1 MGNLTRRQILLGG
14 GAIVGAGLAPVFPAT
29 TGSSAFNLISAAL
42 GADIAKPDQPI
53 KMSSNENPYGP
64 SRVALQAIAENI
76 HLTNRYAADSR
87 NLIKVVANINNISPD
102 HVMTGTGSSE
112 ILNVAGMLVGLQQGS
127 VVCADPTYQS
137 LLDYA
142 ENAGVEIIRVRVSEG
157 LNADLDGMRKA
168 VRSDTNMM
176 YIVNPNNPIPSVIEK
191 NAMKAFVLEQAEDR
205 LVFVDEAYHEYVDN
219 PDYESMIG
227 LIAEGYNN
235 IIVSRT
241 SSKIHGLAGMRV
253 GFGFA
258 HPDLINEMNLRK
270 TGADNSV
277 GTGRRLRQLPGH
289 GVSGLLKAQKQGSIG
304 DRRTDVRGPRCSLR
318 QIQHQLYIHRNR
330 RRKRRGSGND
340 AEGRHHDGAIIPAIQ
355 YLVTCQYVDTRGHAL
370 LRAGLQEAVRLEKVL
385 QKRR

>member
-14 GAIVGAGLAPVFPAT
+14 GAIVGAGLVPVIPAT

-53 KMSSNENPYGP
+53 RMSANENPYGP

-76 HLTNRYAADSR
+76 HLTNRYAADPTK
-87 NLIKVVANINNISPD
+87 LIKVVANINNISPD

-112 ILNVAGMLVGLQQGS
+112 ILHVAGMLVGLQQGS

-137 LLDYA
+137 LLVYA
-142 ENAGVEIIRVRVSEG
+142 ENAGVEIIRVRVAEG

-176 YIVNPNNPIPSVIEK
+176 YIVNPNNPIPTVIEK
-191 NAMKAFVLEQAEDR
+191 NAMKEFVLEQAEDR

-227 LIAEGYNN
+227 LVAEGHNN

-258 HPDLINEMNLRK
+258 HPDLINEMKMRRTGEETVLGLAAAYASYQDMEFQDFSRRK
-270 TGADNSV
+270 NKEALAIVEEMCEDLGVRYAKSNTNFTFIETGVENAVVQDMMLKE
-277 GTGRRLRQLPGH
+277 GILTGRLFPPFTTWSR
-289 GVSGLLKAQKQGSIG
+289 VSMSTPEDMKYFVQ
-304 DRRTDVRGPRCSLR
+304 VF
-318 QIQHQLYIHRNR
+318 
-330 RRKRRGSGND
+330 RKLF
-340 AEGRHHDGAIIPAIQ
+340 A
-355 YLVTCQYVDTRGHAL
+355 
-370 LRAGLQEAVRLEKVL
+370 
-385 QKRR
+385 

>member
-14 GAIVGAGLAPVFPAT
+14 GAIVGAGLAPIIPAT

-76 HLTNRYAADSR
+76 HLTNRYAADST

-142 ENAGVEIIRVRVSEG
+142 ENAGVEIIRVRVAEG

-227 LIAEGYNN
+227 LVAEGYNN

-270 TGADNSV
+270 TGAETVLGLAAAYASYQDMEFQDFSRRKNKEALAIVERMCEDLGVRYVKSNTNFTFIETGV
-277 GTGRRLRQLPGH
+277 ENAVVQEMMLKEGIMTGRLFPPFNTWSR
-289 GVSGLLKAQKQGSIG
+289 VSMSTPEDMQYFVQ
-304 DRRTDVRGPRCSLR
+304 VF
-318 QIQHQLYIHRNR
+318 
-330 RRKRRGSGND
+330 RKLF
-340 AEGRHHDGAIIPAIQ
+340 A
-355 YLVTCQYVDTRGHAL
+355 
-370 LRAGLQEAVRLEKVL
+370 
-385 QKRR
+385 

>member
-14 GAIVGAGLAPVFPAT
+14 GAIVGAGLAPVIPAT

-42 GADIAKPDQPI
+42 GADIVKPDQPI
-53 KMSSNENPYGP
+53 RMSSNENPYGP

-76 HLTNRYAADSR
+76 HLTNRYAADST

-142 ENAGVEIIRVRVSEG
+142 ENAGVEIIRVRVAEG

-227 LIAEGYNN
+227 LVAEGRNN

-270 TGADNSV
+270 TGTETVLGLAAAYASYQDMEFQDFSRRKNKEALAIVEGMCEDLGVRYAKSNANFTFIETGV
-277 GTGRRLRQLPGH
+277 ENAVVQEMMLKEGIMTGRLFPPFNTWSR
-289 GVSGLLKAQKQGSIG
+289 VSMSTPEDMQYFVQ
-304 DRRTDVRGPRCSLR
+304 VF
-318 QIQHQLYIHRNR
+318 
-330 RRKRRGSGND
+330 RKLF
-340 AEGRHHDGAIIPAIQ
+340 A
-355 YLVTCQYVDTRGHAL
+355 
-370 LRAGLQEAVRLEKVL
+370 
-385 QKRR
+385 

>member
-14 GAIVGAGLAPVFPAT
+14 GAIVGAGLVPVIPAT

-53 KMSSNENPYGP
+53 RMSANENPYGP

-76 HLTNRYAADSR
+76 HLTNRYAADPTK
-87 NLIKVVANINNISPD
+87 LIKVVANINNISPD

-112 ILNVAGMLVGLQQGS
+112 ILHVAGMLVGLQQGS

-137 LLDYA
+137 LLVYA
-142 ENAGVEIIRVRVSEG
+142 ENAGVEIIRVRVAEG

-176 YIVNPNNPIPSVIEK
+176 YIVNPNNPIPTVIEK
-191 NAMKAFVLEQAEDR
+191 NAMKEFVLEQAEDR

-227 LIAEGYNN
+227 LVAEGHNN

-258 HPDLINEMNLRK
+258 HPDLINEMKMRRTGEETVLGLAAAYASYQDMEFQDFSRRK
-270 TGADNSV
+270 NKEALAIVEEMCEDLGVRYAKSNTNFTFIETGVENAVVQDMMLKE
-277 GTGRRLRQLPGH
+277 GIMTGRLFPPFTTWSR
-289 GVSGLLKAQKQGSIG
+289 VSMSTPEDMKYFVQ
-304 DRRTDVRGPRCSLR
+304 VF
-318 QIQHQLYIHRNR
+318 
-330 RRKRRGSGND
+330 RKLF
-340 AEGRHHDGAIIPAIQ
+340 A
-355 YLVTCQYVDTRGHAL
+355 
-370 LRAGLQEAVRLEKVL
+370 
-385 QKRR
+385 

>member
-14 GAIVGAGLAPVFPAT
+14 GAIVGAGLAPVIPAT

-76 HLTNRYAADSR
+76 HLTNRYAADST

-142 ENAGVEIIRVRVSEG
+142 ENAGVEIIRVRVAEG

-227 LIAEGYNN
+227 LVAEGYNN

-270 TGADNSV
+270 TGAETVLGLAAAYASYQDMEFQDFSRRKNKEALAIVESMCEDLGV
-277 GTGRRLRQLPGH
+277 RYAKSNTNFTFIETGVENAVVQEMMLKEGIMTGRLFPPFNTWSR
-289 GVSGLLKAQKQGSIG
+289 VSMSTPEDMQYFVQ
-304 DRRTDVRGPRCSLR
+304 VF
-318 QIQHQLYIHRNR
+318 
-330 RRKRRGSGND
+330 RKLF
-340 AEGRHHDGAIIPAIQ
+340 A
-355 YLVTCQYVDTRGHAL
+355 
-370 LRAGLQEAVRLEKVL
+370 
-385 QKRR
+385 